1 MPPRLHW
8 LLQSAR
14 QKRQGRIPASP
25 TLPRLPLP
33 HRKRILPSELRQS
46 ERLLPPGRRP
56 RSPERRRADT
66 AEIIRAIRPGLT
78 APPAQSAVIP
88 PTGDKAI
95 RQGLQATRDEDTR
108 EVPVKVLRDLVD
120 IKALEDTREVKDL
133 AGTREATEGTLPSL
147 TIPTGRVLKALED
160 IRDLVDTKA
169 AKALADTR
177 DLEDTREATEE
188 TLPSLTTPTGRVLKA
203 LEDIRDLVD
212 IKALEDTR
220 EDRALEGTRDQADTK
235 DKDHIR
241 VLEDTKDLEDTRDP
255 EDTKDLEDIKGSRAD
270 TPDQGLILPQARPV
284 LQALIRAAPGLR
296 DLAVPEAP
304 AAIALGIHHKA
315 DPWAGAAIWPEARAQ
330 AAMAR
335 AVPPMV
341 PLRLKAARQLRESQL
356 HEGSP
361 VS

>member
-108 EVPVKVLRDLVD
+108 EVPAKVLRDLVD

-147 TIPTGRVLKALED
+147 TI
-160 IRDLVDTKA
+160 
-169 AKALADTR
+169 
-177 DLEDTREATEE
+177 
-188 TLPSLTTPTGRVLKA
+188 PTGRVLKA

-255 EDTKDLEDIKGSRAD
+255 EDTKDPEDIKGSRAD